1 MMRMSSKD
9 FNWFVSAD
17 LSKYKG
23 EYVAIVDE
31 RVVTHGDNAKEVWES
46 AKEQHPDKIPALAKI
61 PRDDILI
68 L

>member
-1 MMRMSSKD
+1 MPSKD
-9 FNWFVSAD
+9 FDWFVNAD
-17 LSKYKG
+17 LSRYRG

-31 RVVTHGDNAKEVWES
+31 RVVTHGDNAKEVWRN
-46 AKEQHPDKIPALAKI
+46 AKRQYPDKSPALAKI

>member
-1 MMRMSSKD
+1 MPSKD
-9 FNWFVSAD
+9 FNWFVRAD
-17 LSKYKG
+17 LNRYRG

-31 RVVTHGDNAKEVWES
+31 KVVTHGENAKEVWEK
-46 AKEQHPDKIPALAKI
+46 AKKRYPDKNPALAKI

>member
-1 MMRMSSKD
+1 MPSRD
-9 FNWFVSAD
+9 FNWFVNAE
-17 LSKYKG
+17 LSKYRG

-31 RVVTHGDNAKEVWES
+31 KVVTHGENAKEVWEN
-46 AKEQHPDKIPALAKI
+46 AKKQYPDKIPALAKI

>member
-1 MMRMSSKD
+1 MPSKD

-17 LSKYKG
+17 LSRYKG

-31 RVVTHGDNAKEVWES
+31 KVVTHGDNARKVWEN
-46 AKEQHPDKIPALAKI
+46 AKQQHPDKIPALAKI
-61 PRDDILI
+61 PEDDLLI

>member
-1 MMRMSSKD
+1 MPSKD
-9 FNWFVSAD
+9 FDWFVSAD
-17 LSKYKG
+17 LSRYKG

-31 RVVTHGDNAKEVWES
+31 RVVTHGDNAKEVWEN
-46 AKEQHPDKIPALAKI
+46 AKQQHPDKIPALAKI